1 MSKAE
6 PWRDF
11 LGAYQVLGYSWTDEG
26 EGRLESGGV
35 EEAAVAMAVS
45 GDGAEPIEMMGA
57 VHVAGSVLMETEI
70 RDGPAFQALDIRLQH
85 YTPVKVG

>member
-1 MSKAE
+1 MLKAE

-35 EEAAVAMAVS
+35 EVAAVAMAVS
-45 GDGAEPIEMMGA
+45 GDGAELIEMMGA
-57 VHVAGSVLMETEI
+57 VRVVRLVLMETESWD
-70 RDGPAFQALDIRLQH
+70 RLAFRAVGADGD
-85 YTPVKVG
+85 

>member
-1 MSKAE
+1 M
-6 PWRDF
+6 
-11 LGAYQVLGYSWTDEG
+11 
-26 EGRLESGGV
+26 
-35 EEAAVAMAVS
+35 AMAVS

-85 YTPVKVG
+85 YTLVKVG